1 MRFQTLS
8 ILVISLFVAAVSQAG
23 EASEGQEQFRRFYAS
38 AGVGFDYSTGDY
50 GDPEKSHLYASSL
63 FAKLEYE
70 PITVKVLVPYVV
82 VDGDLIVGEEVGSGS
97 ASSRHGI
104 GDIVTTLA
112 YAHFSEAEYLPTIV
126 EPSIKIKIPSGSEN
140 KDLGTG
146 HTDVTF
152 GLELAKMF
160 GSVTVFGSGAYRTK
174 GGSYNDIWLASL
186 GTSVKLG
193 DRVSAGLAYDFRQAS
208 TNGVGDSHEI
218 APMAS
223 FRVSERLRFGPYA
236 VIGLSTNSPDWG
248 LGGMFTV
255 NF

>member
-1 MRFQTLS
+1 MRFQALS
-8 ILVISLFVAAVSQAG
+8 ILVISLFVASVAQAG
-23 EASEGQEQFRRFYAS
+23 EEPEQYRRFYAS

-50 GDPEKSHLYASSL
+50 GDPDKSHVYAPSL
-63 FAKLEYE
+63 FAKFEYE

-82 VDGDLIVGEEVGSGS
+82 VDGDFVPGEGATPGVGTT
-97 ASSRHGI
+97 SSRHGI
-104 GDIVTTLA
+104 GDVVTTLS
-112 YAHFSEAEYLPTIV
+112 YAHFSDNEYLPTIV
-126 EPSIKIKIPSGSEN
+126 EPSIKIKIPSGSE
-140 KDLGTG
+140 KKGIGTG

-152 GLELAKMF
+152 GLELAKAF

-186 GTSVKLG
+186 GTSIKIG
-193 DRVSAGLAYDFRQAS
+193 ERVSAGLAYDFRQAS

-236 VIGLSTNSPDWG
+236 VIGLSTNAPDWG
-248 LGGMFTV
+248 LGGMLTV